1 LYKVSFFF
9 VLFCFSIISCSNPEK
24 QPDSDQVFTRLS
36 AKETGL
42 DFVNQLENSEDFDV
56 FRYRNYYNGGGVAIG
71 DINNDGLP
79 DIYLTSN
86 IGPNKLYLNQ
96 GSFKFKDIT
105 DEAGVAGTKP
115 WSTGVSLADVNG
127 DGLLDIYVCNSGST
141 DGKNMENELFINK
154 GDGTFAESA
163 AHYGLDDS
171 GYSTHAVF
179 FDYDGDGDLDCYLLN
194 NSFRPISTLGYRN
207 YRKYRD
213 PQGGDKLLRNDKG
226 KFVDVSEKAGIYGSV
241 IGFGLGVSV
250 GDVNNDNWP
259 DIYVSNDF
267 YERDYLYINQGN
279 GTYRESLTDKMQH
292 ISMFSMGADLADL
305 NNDGFPEIFTT
316 DMLPEDDYRL
326 KTLTSF
332 ETYDV
337 QELRLKNDY
346 FYQYMRNTLQLN
358 NGDGSFSEVGYLANV
373 AATDWSWGALAADLD
388 NNRHKEIF
396 VCNGIFKDVIDQDF
410 VEFLGND
417 ENMRAAIEG
426 KKVDFKNFVD
436 RMPSQK
442 LSNYLFEQDS
452 KFRYTNKNKEWGLDE
467 PSFSNGAA
475 YGDLDGDGFL
485 DLVVNNVNQELFIYK
500 NNSKRL
506 TRHNYL
512 ALRFQGG
519 AKNHFGVGA
528 KVNLYIGDENI
539 TYENMPMRG
548 FQSSMDY
555 KMVLGLGEE
564 TKFDSLVVT
573 WPDGKKQKIYEL
585 PINREYLLKYADAR
599 QYPSPKPQPVNVY
612 LTATKVPGLNYKHT
626 ENPYNQFDRE
636 RLTYQMITS
645 QGPALAVGDMDGND
659 LDDIYIGGAAGQKG
673 AVFMQLANGAF
684 EEIKVAD
691 FEQDAVSE
699 DVDAAW
705 VDVNQDGLMDLY
717 VVSGSPEFSAIAPEL
732 HDRLYMNLG
741 LGTDGRP
748 RFKKAGNALPK
759 ISKAGS
765 VVRVADINQDGFPDL
780 FVGARAVS
788 QQYGKP
794 ADQFIFINDGKGNF
808 AEKTREIAPELQRL
822 GMVTDAQWKDL
833 NEDEVP
839 DLVVIGDW
847 MPITVFYSEGKK
859 LKKAILPV
867 ENLAATNGWW
877 NRIKIEDINGDNR
890 PDFIVANTGLNSRLR
905 ASQEKPVSLYVHDFD
920 NNGTVEQI
928 HAYRKEN
935 KDFPLHTRHDII
947 KQMPVLKKKFLYFK
961 DYADKSMEQVFD
973 PQVLEKATVLRSH
986 VGESA
991 IFINQGEGKFHWKPL
1006 PVEAQFSVIYGLEL
1020 VDINGDSITDIL
1032 LGGNLYEV
1040 KPELGRYDGLQGLV
1054 LQGEGNGEFRALSK
1068 VKSGFY
1074 VPGESRHIQPIR
1086 LKSGKGVIVA
1096 RNNDT
1101 LKIFKMVNYAQHI

>member
-1 LYKVSFFF
+1 LYKVSFFSVF
-9 VLFCFSIISCSNPEK
+9 LCFSIISCSNPEK
-24 QPDSDQVFTRLS
+24 LADNDQVFTRLS
-36 AKETGL
+36 GKETGV
-42 DFVNQLENSEDFDV
+42 DFVNQLVSTEDFDV

-86 IGPNKLYLNQ
+86 IGQNKLYLNL
-96 GSFKFKDIT
+96 GNFKFKDIT
-105 DEAGVAGTKP
+105 EQAGVAGTKS
-115 WSTGVSLADVNG
+115 WSTGVSMADVNG
-127 DGLLDIYVCNSGST
+127 DGFLDIYVCNSGST

-154 GDGTFAESA
+154 GNGTFTESA
-163 AHYGLDDS
+163 RLFGLDDS

-207 YRKYRD
+207 FRNYRD
-213 PQGGDKLLRNDKG
+213 PQGGDKLLRNEDG
-226 KFVDVSEKAGIYGSV
+226 KFIDVSESAGIYGSV

-250 GDVNNDNWP
+250 GDVNNDNLL

-267 YERDYLYINQGN
+267 YERDYLYINKGD
-279 GTYRESLTDKMQH
+279 GTFRESLTDNMQH

-316 DMLPEDDYRL
+316 DMLPENDYRL

-337 QELRLKNDY
+337 QDLRLKNDY

-373 AATDWSWGALAADLD
+373 AATDWSWGALAADFN

-410 VEFLGND
+410 VEYLGND

-426 KKVDFKNFVD
+426 KKVDFKKFVD

-452 KFRYTNKNKEWGLDE
+452 KFRYTNKSKEWGLDE

-500 NNSKRL
+500 NNSKSL
-506 TRHNYL
+506 TKHNYI
-512 ALRFQGG
+512 ALKFQGG
-519 AKNHFGVGA
+519 AKNYFGVGA
-528 KVNLYIGDENI
+528 KVNLYIDNENI

-555 KMVLGLGEE
+555 KMVMGLGEQ
-564 TKFDSLVVT
+564 TTFDSLIVT

-585 PINREYLLKYADAR
+585 QVNQEHLLKYEDAQ
-599 QYPSPKPQPVNVY
+599 QYLVQKPQSANTY
-612 LTATKVPGLNYKHT
+612 LASTDLPGLKFKHR
-626 ENPYNQFDRE
+626 ESNYNQFDRE
-636 RLTYQMITS
+636 RLVYKMTTS
-645 QGPALAVGDMDGND
+645 QGPAMAVGDINGNG
-659 LDDIYIGGAAGQKG
+659 LDDIYIGGGAGQKG
-673 AVFMQLANGAF
+673 AVLLQLANGSF
-684 EEIKVAD
+684 EEVKIAD
-691 FEQDAVSE
+691 LEQDAASE
-699 DVDAAW
+699 DMDAAW

-717 VVSGSPEFSAIAPEL
+717 VVSGSPEFSSIAPEL
-732 HDRLYMNLG
+732 QDRLYMNLG

-748 RFKKAGNALPK
+748 RFKKAGSALPR
-759 ISKAGS
+759 ILKAGS

-780 FVGARAVS
+780 FVGTRAVS

-794 ADQFIFINDGKGNF
+794 ADQFILINDGKGNF
-808 AEKTREIAPELQRL
+808 EDKTRQIAPELQRL

-833 NEDEVP
+833 NEDGVP
-839 DLVVIGDW
+839 DLVVVGEW
-847 MPITVFYSEGKK
+847 MPITIFYSEGKK
-859 LKKAILPV
+859 LKKSIVPV

-877 NRIKIEDINGDNR
+877 NRIKIEDINGDNK
-890 PDFIVANTGLNSRLR
+890 PDFIIANTGLNSRLR

-920 NNGTVEQI
+920 NNGTVEQV
-928 HAYRKEN
+928 HTYRKED
-935 KDFPLHTRHDII
+935 KDYPLHTRHDMI

-973 PQVLEKATVLRSH
+973 QQVLEKATVLRSH
-986 VGESA
+986 VGESS
-991 IFINQGEGKFHWKPL
+991 IFLNTGGGNFHWKPL
-1006 PVEAQFSVIYGLEL
+1006 PVEAQFSVVYGLEL
-1020 VDINGDSITDIL
+1020 ADVNGDGILDIL

-1054 LQGEGNGEFRALSK
+1054 LQGDGKGDFKAVSNA
-1068 VKSGFY
+1068 KSGFY
-1074 VPGESRHIQPIR
+1074 VPGESRHIRTIR
-1086 LKSGKGVIVA
+1086 LKSGRGVVVV
-1096 RNNDT
+1096 RNNDV
-1101 LKIFKMVNYAQHI
+1101 LKIFKMVSYAQHI